1 MKPLSPLLPLAA
13 LLCALTTAPTV
24 QAQSPAPTSTPASI
38 VKHPAW
44 TRSANIYEVNLRQYS
59 KEGTLNA
66 FSASLPRLRQ
76 MGVDVL
82 WLMPIHPI
90 GEKNRKG
97 TLGSYY
103 SIRDYTAVNPEF
115 GNMDDLR
122 RMVKQA
128 HALGMHVILDWVGN
142 HTAWDHPWAT

>member
-1 MKPLSPLLPLAA
+1 MKKFATLLPLAA
-13 LLCALTTAPTV
+13 LLCTLGAPFAARAETAPAGAV
-24 QAQSPAPTSTPASI
+24 TST

-66 FSASLPRLRQ
+66 FAASLPRLKA
-76 MGVDVL
+76 MGVDII
-82 WLMPIHPI
+82 WLMPIHPV

-103 SIRDYTAVNPEF
+103 AVKDYSAVAPEY
-115 GNMDDLR
+115 GTMADLR
-122 RMVKQA
+122 ALVKQA
-128 HALGMHVILDWVGN
+128 HAL
-142 HTAWDHPWAT
+142 

>member
-1 MKPLSPLLPLAA
+1 MKRLATLLPLAA
-13 LLCALTTAPTV
+13 LICTLGAPLQAGAQKIAPTTV
-24 QAQSPAPTSTPASI
+24 VAS

-66 FSASLPRLRQ
+66 FAATLPRLKQ
-76 MGVDVL
+76 MGVEVI

-97 TLGSYY
+97 ALGSYY
-103 SIRDYTAVNPEF
+103 AVK
-115 GNMDDLR
+115 D
-122 RMVKQA
+122 
-128 HALGMHVILDWVGN
+128 
-142 HTAWDHPWAT
+142 